1 MKKILALAA
10 ILTATL
16 LNAQL
21 AQAENFHCS
30 AFPFKSTQAVAAF
43 KKHAHNITMRRIL
56 EYQAFNWEDTEMR
69 NICKA
74 ASEGKSVNFSCMDG
88 RRDWGAI
95 KASIPDAW
103 FTLGNLELRPEMLAL
118 QQQRAMNN
126 PREAALSYCDQL
138 GVISRKVKG

>member
-1 MKKILALAA
+1 MKKKLVIAA
-10 ILTATL
+10 ILAVAL
-16 LNAQL
+16 FDAQTV
-21 AQAENFHCS
+21 QAENFHCS

-74 ASEGKSVNFSCMDG
+74 ASEGKPTDFSCMDG

-95 KASIPDAW
+95 KALIPNDW
-103 FTLGNLELRPEMLAL
+103 ITLGNVELRPEMLAL
-118 QQQRAMNN
+118 QEQRAKNN
-126 PREAALSYCDQL
+126 PRKAALSYCEQL
-138 GVISRKVKG
+138 GVISRRVKG